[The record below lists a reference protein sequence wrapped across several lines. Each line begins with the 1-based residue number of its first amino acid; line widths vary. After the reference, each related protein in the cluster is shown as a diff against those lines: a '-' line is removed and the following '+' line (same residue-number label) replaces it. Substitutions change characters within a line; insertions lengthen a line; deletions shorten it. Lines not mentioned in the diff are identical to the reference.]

1 MPPTLPIVLAAVLF
15 FLIALLALRI
25 RLVLTVKDSVS
36 LQLRILLLRFTLFP
50 RRKRIKPRDYSP
62 RRIAKRERRAERK
75 AAKKAAKQLKK
86 QKKKGHAVAAPGKN
100 RTLPEKLRLARALL
114 RMLIHRTKKHLRLHA
129 ARLRIRVATGDAATT
144 AIAYGALSQSAA
156 YLLGA
161 LGEVTRLRAEPD
173 DVYVVADFTA
183 ERSSAD
189 VRIILSIRVW
199 GVLATALGVV
209 FSYLRTKH
217 NIKLTRKKRTKQKTA
232 KKGN

>member
-25 RLVLTVKDSVS
+25 RIVLTVKDSVC
-36 LQLRILLLRFTLFP
+36 LQLRILFLRFTLYP
-50 RRKRIKPRDYSP
+50 RRKRIRLREYSP
-62 RRIAKRERRAERK
+62 RRIARKERRAKRK
-75 AAKKAAKQLKK
+75 AAKKAAKLLK
-86 QKKKGHAVAAPGKN
+86 KKKGHAVAAPKKN

-144 AIAYGALSQSAA
+144 AILYGAVSQSAA

-161 LGEVTRLRAEPD
+161 LSEVTRLRADPD
-173 DVYVVADFTA
+173 DVCVVADFTA
-183 ERSSAD
+183 ERSTAD
-189 VRIILSIRVW
+189 VRIVLSIRIF
-199 GVLATALGVV
+199 GALATVLGVA
-209 FSYLRTKH
+209 FSYLRTKLG
-217 NIKLTRKKRTKQKTA
+217 IKATRKKRTKQITA